1 MSNYIIIHVVLTMEP
16 EGERISSGIS
26 VNKSV
31 ELGLVGVLG
40 LVDLCPLVYQ
50 NLKLCF
56 VLVWY

>member
-1 MSNYIIIHVVLTMEP
+1 MSNYIIIYVVLTMEP

-50 NLKLCF
+50 NWK
-56 VLVWY
+56 